1 MDDNIDD
8 VDRLFLRR
16 SVELAAKGLY
26 SVAENPRVGCV
37 IVRDGQVIG
46 RGWHRRTG
54 GTHAEANAIAE
65 AGGDI
70 ANATVYVSLEPCC
83 HQGRQAPCTEALVSG
98 GAARVVAAMTDP
110 DPRVR
115 GRGFAELRRA
125 GIAVD
130 VTELDAALCLNAG
143 FVKRVNTGLPLVRVK
158 LATSLDGRTA
168 LASGESQWITSAA
181 ARADVQHWRARSSAI
196 VTGIGTVLAD
206 DPLLNVRDERFA
218 SDGAI
223 RQPLIAVADSRARLP
238 SDAAL
243 LRGGGR
249 VMLFAG
255 QQAGQTP
262 AKVELVRHE
271 GSTVDLSAML
281 RHLAAK
287 GCNEVLVE
295 AGATLAGAFFEQRL
309 WDETLVYMAPKM
321 LGEDARPLTRLNV
334 NTLAEAI
341 GGHIRSLDR
350 VGDDIRVLLERQPVE
365 SPAERSS

>member
-1 MDDNIDD
+1 MGDIDD

-26 SVAENPRVGCV
+26 SVAENPRVGCI
-37 IVRDGQVIG
+37 IVRDGTVIG

-54 GTHAEANAIAE
+54 SAHAEANAIAD

-70 ANATVYVSLEPCC
+70 AGATVYVSLEPCC
-83 HQGRQAPCTEALVSG
+83 HQGRQAPCTDALIKG
-98 GAARVVAAMTDP
+98 GAVRVVAAMTDP

-158 LATSLDGRTA
+158 LAASLDGRTA
-168 LASGESQWITSAA
+168 LVSGESQWITSAA

-206 DPLLNVRDERFA
+206 DPRLNVRDDRFA
-218 SDGAI
+218 NEGTI
-223 RQPLIAVADSRARLP
+223 RQPLIAIADSRARLP

-255 QQAGQTP
+255 QQAGPAP
-262 AKVELVRHE
+262 AKVDLVRQQ
-271 GSTVDLSAML
+271 GRTVDLSAML
-281 RHLAAK
+281 RHLAAE

-295 AGATLAGAFFEQRL
+295 AGATLAGAFFEQQL
-309 WDETLVYMAPKM
+309 WDEALVYIAPKM
-321 LGEDARPLTRLNV
+321 LGEDARALARLKV
-334 NTLAEAI
+334 DKLASAI
-341 GGHIRSLDR
+341 NGHIRSLDR
-350 VGDDIRVLLERQPVE
+350 VDDDIRVLIERQPVE